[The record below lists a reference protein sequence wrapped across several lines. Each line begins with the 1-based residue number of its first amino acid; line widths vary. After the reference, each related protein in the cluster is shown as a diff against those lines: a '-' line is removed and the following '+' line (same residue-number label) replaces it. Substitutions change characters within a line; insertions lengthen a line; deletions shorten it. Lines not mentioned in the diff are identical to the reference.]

1 MDTSSSVADRQPQ
14 HPRVRRATGE
24 DLPDAAR
31 VQSECLAEIGAGSI
45 DADVLA
51 ALTSEDAVESTVEQW
66 RQLYD
71 EGAQFWVLDDDGAI
85 VGVAMTRRMPPAEAP
100 TTLELATIHVMPRAR
115 LRGVADELLS
125 SAIGQEPAFVWVLNT
140 SEHAIGFFEKNGFS
154 LDHTAGSLDN
164 TLGGIPLQR
173 MVRGHLTSSG
183 PVRG

>member
-14 HPRVRRATGE
+14 HPRVRRATRE

-51 ALTSEDAVESTVEQW
+51 ALTSENAVESTVEQW

-85 VGVAMTRRMPPAEAP
+85 VGVA
-100 TTLELATIHVMPRAR
+100 
-115 LRGVADELLS
+115 
-125 SAIGQEPAFVWVLNT
+125 
-140 SEHAIGFFEKNGFS
+140 
-154 LDHTAGSLDN
+154 
-164 TLGGIPLQR
+164 
-173 MVRGHLTSSG
+173 
-183 PVRG
+183 

>member
-1 MDTSSSVADRQPQ
+1 M
-14 HPRVRRATGE
+14 
-24 DLPDAAR
+24 
-31 VQSECLAEIGAGSI
+31 
-45 DADVLA
+45 
-51 ALTSEDAVESTVEQW
+51 ESTVEQW

-125 SAIGQEPAFVWVLNT
+125 SAIGREPTFVWVLNT

-173 MVRGHLTSSG
+173 MVRG
-183 PVRG
+183 V

>member
-125 SAIGQEPAFVWVLNT
+125 SAIGQEPAFVWVQR
-140 SEHAIGFFEKNGFS
+140 
-154 LDHTAGSLDN
+154 LDWLDGSVK
-164 TLGGIPLQR
+164 LGGLVLDVEGNLLELVLMHVCVVSAEQ
-173 MVRGHLTSSG
+173 
-183 PVRG
+183 